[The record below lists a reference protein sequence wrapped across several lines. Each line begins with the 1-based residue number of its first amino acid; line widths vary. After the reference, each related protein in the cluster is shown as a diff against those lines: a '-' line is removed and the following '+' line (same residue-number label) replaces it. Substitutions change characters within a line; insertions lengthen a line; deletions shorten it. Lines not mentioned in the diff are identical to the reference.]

1 MAPSPACRDG
11 GDPSVRLARLDDVA
25 TLARLRRE
33 WTQEQAGRRLDDD
46 GFAEAFA
53 AWFER
58 EHHQRLTWLAEADGV
73 AVGMLNMLVFTRM
86 PKPAVP
92 GRTWSSQW
100 GYVANVYV
108 EAAGRDRGTGRLL
121 LDAAVDLARERRFA
135 RLVLSP
141 SERSVPFYARAGF
154 APATSLMVLDLG

>member
-1 MAPSPACRDG
+1 
-11 GDPSVRLARLDDVA
+11 VRLAGLDDVG
-25 TLARLRRE
+25 TLARLRRA

-58 EHHQRLTWLAEADGV
+58 EYHQRLTWLAEVDGV

-92 GRTWSSQW
+92 GRAWSSQW

-108 EAAGRDRGTGRLL
+108 DAAARDRGTGRLL
-121 LDAAVDLARERRFA
+121 LDAAVDHARERGFA